1 MSIVP
6 LIRSARATVSG
17 LPPGFWW
24 LWLSTLVN
32 RTGAFVLTFLSL
44 FLTQELGFSGWYAGL
59 VVALHGL
66 GGIAGSPL
74 GGMLSDRWGRRPTMV
89 TGHLA
94 AAACAAA
101 LAVVTS
107 PWAVAAVV
115 LVMGVA
121 MQSVRPAIGATIADQ
136 VPEHDRRRAYALN
149 YWALNLGFA
158 IAATGGG
165 AALVFGYR
173 ALFVAEA
180 VAVVLCALIVFMRLP
195 ETRPEAAVGTDGES
209 TAEPRLTTLDVL
221 RDGPFR
227 TLVLLSLLVC
237 TVFSTPW
244 VGLPLTMTSQGL
256 EPDAYGM
263 VIAVNGVVIVGF
275 QLLVNRITDKRSP
288 VALLV
293 VSSLLFAAGTGA
305 TALAGSPVAF
315 AATVVV
321 WTIGEMVY
329 IPVNAAATARLAPV
343 HARGRYQGVMG
354 MAWGVGGFVAP
365 VLAGWIATGPGPAA
379 LWIGCAVVALI
390 AAVGYGTLLRRA
402 LGSDERER
410 GAVAGGAG
418 GAGGAGPVA
427 AVGADGSV
435 EAVGPAGADRPA
447 GAVGPEA
454 AGRVDA
460 AVVKVPAQKTA
471 ADAVAPAAVVPAA
484 GAATASA
491 AAGAG
496 DGGAAAGRAGAV

>member
-6 LIRSARATVSG
+6 LIRSARRTVSG

-59 VVALHGL
+59 VIALHGL
-66 GGIAGSPL
+66 GGIAGAPL

-89 TGHLA
+89 TGHLGTA
-94 AAACAAA
+94 AGAAS

-107 PWAVAAVV
+107 PWAVAVVV
-115 LVMGVA
+115 LLMGVT

-165 AALVFGYR
+165 AALFLGYR
-173 ALFVAEA
+173 TLFVAEA
-180 VAVVLCALIVFMRLP
+180 VAVALCALIVFLKLP
-195 ETRPEAAVGTDGES
+195 ETRPERRTASVEKEGGSGAEGDSGDG
-209 TAEPRLTTLDVL
+209 ADGGVRLSTLDVL

-227 TLVLLSLLVC
+227 TLVLLNLLVC

-244 VGLPLTMTSQGL
+244 VGLPLTMTAEGL
-256 EPDAYGM
+256 APDAYGK

-275 QLLVNRITDKRSP
+275 QLLVNRITEKRSP
-288 VALLV
+288 ATLLT
-293 VSSLLFAAGTGA
+293 VSALLFAVGTGA
-305 TALAGSPVAF
+305 TALAGTPLLF

-321 WTIGEMVY
+321 WTIGEMVHV
-329 IPVNAAATARLAPV
+329 PTNAAATARLAPV

-354 MAWGVGGFVAP
+354 MSWSVAGFIAP
-365 VLAGWIATGPGPAA
+365 IMAGWVVSGPGPKA
-379 LWIGCAVVALI
+379 LWLGCAVVGTI
-390 AAVGYGTLLRRA
+390 AAAGYALLLRRA
-402 LGSDERER
+402 LAGDEAAEAEGKEGKEDEEERGVRGGGAPVREGREGREAHDERDEK
-410 GAVAGGAG
+410 GA
-418 GAGGAGPVA
+418 
-427 AVGADGSV
+427 
-435 EAVGPAGADRPA
+435 E
-447 GAVGPEA
+447 
-454 AGRVDA
+454 
-460 AVVKVPAQKTA
+460 K
-471 ADAVAPAAVVPAA
+471 
-484 GAATASA
+484 A
-491 AAGAG
+491 AAA
-496 DGGAAAGRAGAV
+496 